1 MEDGEYTFV
10 LRNPRRLMYPVK
22 ISAGRQEVFSL
33 SNDIFE
39 NIQRNLQ
46 RMRVNW
52 AAYALDDELD
62 TGDNL
67 HVFE

>member
-1 MEDGEYTFV
+1 MPPRMDDGEYTFV

-39 NIQRNLQ
+39 NIQRNL
-46 RMRVNW
+46 
-52 AAYALDDELD
+52 
-62 TGDNL
+62 
-67 HVFE
+67 